1 MTDNVNSTT
10 LSVVKQEKVPVEET
24 FGKIDI
30 PQLESKSCCTN
41 CISSL
46 DNLDKK
52 ISLPL
57 QTYTPNLCIE
67 IIFLIFAKLFNTIT
81 VIIYLILILFYSI
94 FIAENFKIF
103 IIVLIH
109 VLVGVFLTVT
119 IKKIT
124 GRERPLLTVKRYFY
138 KVRTNEM
145 MNSMPSGDCLQS
157 ANFALMI
164 ILYFDEKNYYK
175 FFSVLFIPMSMLGR
189 VFYCC
194 HYWFDCFVGAFIGIF
209 ISYGCFLFIN
219 KFNIINKL

>member
-1 MTDNVNSTT
+1 MTDNANSTT

-24 FGKIDI
+24 FGKIDL

-145 MNSMPSGDCLQS
+145 MNSMPSGDSLQS
-157 ANFALMI
+157 ANFAMMM
-164 ILYFDEKNYYK
+164 ILYFENNIK
-175 FFSVLFIPMSMLGR
+175 FLSLLFIPMSMTGR

-194 HYWFDCFVGAFIGIF
+194 HYWFDCIIGAFFGIF
-209 ISYGCFLFIN
+209 ISFGCYFLIN
-219 KFNIINKL
+219 KFNLNKF